1 MHRPEAANVRHL
13 SGLFPPRPGQT
24 PTLYLAPPS
33 PDRPQALRSE
43 HRRMMDL
50 SLEISR
56 EIQPTV
62 FSANGLRPVSSEF
75 DRGHDQV
82 KYSILS
88 AMPAASRRSPRSAS
102 AAYGLPVRER
112 SADLRGDRACAC
124 HQGSYVRSVL
134 NLRDRFDRRLGR
146 PSSVTGAHPLARS
159 AIHHHSDAASQSE
172 RDILTLGGKRRA
184 RTQAVRREHR
194 GHDHPGN
201 HQRQVHHPAVFGANG
216 LRPSRVRGGSDLGST
231 SSLMSPP
238 R

>member
-1 MHRPEAANVRHL
+1 M
-13 SGLFPPRPGQT
+13 
-24 PTLYLAPPS
+24 
-33 PDRPQALRSE
+33 
-43 HRRMMDL
+43 
-50 SLEISR
+50 
-56 EIQPTV
+56 IQPTV

-172 RDILTLGGKRRA
+172 RDILTLGGKKASSDSGRSQRTPWA
-184 RTQAVRREHR
+184 RSPGEPPAPGPSSGGVRSEWPEAEQGSWRIRPRINELTY
-194 GHDHPGN
+194 
-201 HQRQVHHPAVFGANG
+201 VAAEVEFHPA
-216 LRPSRVRGGSDLGST
+216 DLPEIGKK
-231 SSLMSPP
+231 
-238 R
+238 